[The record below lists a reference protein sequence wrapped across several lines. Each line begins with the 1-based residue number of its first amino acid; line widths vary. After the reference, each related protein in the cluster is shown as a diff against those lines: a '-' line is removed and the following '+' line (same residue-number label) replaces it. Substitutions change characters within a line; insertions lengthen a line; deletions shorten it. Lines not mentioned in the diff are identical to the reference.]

1 MVTAGASS
9 QIKPLAERLEQ
20 AAELPVE
27 VWEQADRLA
36 RQLDDSPVVPL
47 IGAGTSLD
55 CGHALAR
62 DISKAMYGRYRS
74 RFGTAAPPSDLAN
87 LDTDMGVV
95 ADALYTAG
103 KQEGVIDALGLADKA
118 KWPDKDSLSDH
129 FCSYRVLARLAREG
143 FFSEAITLNYDCA
156 FERGLDDEGFLLS
169 PWRAPIGAWLNQA
182 TVVPDGAA
190 HVKLEKRGE
199 MVVTKAHG
207 CAATYR
213 REMEGTPIG
222 DARERV
228 EEAIV
233 VRRGQLLDWRTDLW
247 ARDLLADRARRH
259 VILML
264 GISGQDPVI
273 HIALTRVLEEVYR
286 HLGGP
291 GESCPEPRVVVID
304 RSPDTVALRTLIHQ
318 GCGGVKPDPGVV
330 THLEVPDGSSM
341 TAVLTALA
349 TQMLVRRLER
359 EGGPRLPQDPM
370 LRIIS
375 LMVAAPASL
384 RWAFRLERRSRG
396 TEFHQRAILEQVG
409 EKGYVPLSV
418 GANRAIESLRV
429 RRLLRER
436 LNLGSETVQEAVR
449 GHGFVA
455 PWVGG
460 RAFLPLGITPQEL
473 MAIPTSA
480 FNDVARTFDV
490 PAGLDLVVVAG
501 EGEKLVG
508 RSLPIGGAVEVP

>member
-20 AAELPVE
+20 AAELPVGI
-27 VWEQADRLA
+27 WEEADRLA

-62 DISKAMYGRYRS
+62 DISKAMYGQYKS
-74 RFGTAAPPSDLAN
+74 RFGATVPPSDLAA

-95 ADALYTAG
+95 ADALFTAG
-103 KQEGVIDALGLADKA
+103 KQKGVIDALGLADRA
-118 KWPDKDSLSDH
+118 KWPDKDSLSNH

-169 PWRAPIGAWLNQA
+169 PKRGPTGAWLNQA

-222 DARERV
+222 DARNQV
-228 EEAIV
+228 EESII

-247 ARDLLADRARRH
+247 ARDLFADRARRH

-291 GESCPEPRVVVID
+291 GETCPEPRVVVID
-304 RSPDTVALRTLIHQ
+304 RYPDTVALRTLIHQ
-318 GCGGVKPDPGVV
+318 GCGGVAPDPGVV

-349 TQMLVRRLER
+349 AQMLVRRLER
-359 EGGPRLPQDPM
+359 EGGPRLPQDPT
-370 LRIIS
+370 LRIIA

-396 TEFHQRAILEQVG
+396 TEFYQRAILEQVG

-429 RRLLRER
+429 RGLVRAW
-436 LNLGSETVQEAVR
+436 LNLGDESIAEAVK

-455 PWVGG
+455 PWRGG
-460 RAFLPLGITPQEL
+460 RAYLPLGVSVKEL
-473 MAIPTSA
+473 AAIPVA
-480 FNDVARTFDV
+480 VAAEVARRFAS
-490 PAGLDLVVVAG
+490 PAGLDPVLVAADG
-501 EGEKLVG
+501 SKL
-508 RSLPIGGAVEVP
+508 IGLSIRKGVMVDLR